1 MLAKVEETASLH
13 RLMTFAALRD
23 GGFSSVP
30 PTPGV
35 YAVFA
40 AGDPAFAEVSC
51 GGHFK
56 GKDPTVPVATLQAK
70 WISDAEVLYVGKANL
85 LNRRLREFAAFG
97 AGRPI
102 GHWGGRYIWQLEGC
116 QDLMVG
122 WVATPE
128 EDPRGVEARLL
139 DAFVAQ
145 HGRLPFANLTP

>member
-1 MLAKVEETASLH
+1 MLAKVEEMVSIQQV
-13 RLMTFAALRD
+13 MTFAALREE
-23 GGFSSVP
+23 GLASVP
-30 PTPGV
+30 ATPGV

-56 GKDPTVPVATLQAK
+56 GKDPTVPVATLRGE
-70 WISDAEVLYVGKANL
+70 WVPGSDVLYIGKANV

-128 EDPRGVEARLL
+128 EDPRIVEGRLL
-139 DAFVAQ
+139 ESFVAE
-145 HGRLPFANLTP
+145 HGGFPFANLSR